1 VVTVTLEREP
11 LPDDSVG
18 LLEGIASTR
27 SIRLY
32 RDDPVPPEALRAI
45 LFAASRAPNGSNHQ
59 PFRFLVLTTGPKAAE
74 AKRLI
79 GQSARQMW
87 ESKSRTDGFDRGSG
101 GIHNSPKARLARTM
115 QHYVDNL
122 ERVPVIVLP
131 CLVRYRE
138 PAALEGASVYPA
150 CQNILLAA
158 RALGYGGVMTG
169 WHRGVERELRDLL
182 GVPDSA
188 WVAATITLGRPR
200 GRHGPVRRRPLQE
213 LVFEDSW
220 GEAPE
225 WAVDPPGVHHAA
237 AGPRS

>member
-1 VVTVTLEREP
+1 VTLEREP

-18 LLEGIASTR
+18 LLEGITSTR

-32 RDDPVPPEALRAI
+32 RDEPVPPEALRAI
-45 LFAASRAPNGSNHQ
+45 LFAASRAPNGSNRQ

-79 GQSARQMW
+79 GQSARRMW
-87 ESKSRTDGFDRGSG
+87 ESKSRTDGFDSGSG
-101 GIHNSPKARLARTM
+101 VVANSPKARLARTM
-115 QHYVDNL
+115 QHYVENL

-138 PAALEGASVYPA
+138 PATLEGASVYPA

-169 WHRGVERELRDLL
+169 WHRGVERELRSLL

-188 WVAATITLGRPR
+188 LMAATISLGRPR

-213 LVFEDSW
+213 LVYEDSW
-220 GEAPE
+220 GEPPE